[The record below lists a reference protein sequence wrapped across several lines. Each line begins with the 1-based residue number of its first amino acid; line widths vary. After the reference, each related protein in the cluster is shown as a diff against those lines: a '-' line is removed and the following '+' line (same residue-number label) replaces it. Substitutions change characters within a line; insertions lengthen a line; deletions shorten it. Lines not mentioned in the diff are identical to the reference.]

1 MIVMISLRMITRH
14 MWEMKGNKRKEQ
26 VRKFPMFKPVA
37 KTEHIYFEKDMLFTT
52 PKQFKEAI
60 TDYVVSGGWEIK
72 FVKNDLQR
80 VRAVCQEGCKFVAYL
95 TKVPRER
102 SYQLRTLTLEHTC
115 SRTYKNPRCT
125 SSYIGKKLMKKVKRQ
140 PDIKLKDI
148 QEAVHDK
155 YTLNISVGKA
165 GRAREKA

>member
-1 MIVMISLRMITRH
+1 MLFRS
-14 MWEMKGNKRKEQ
+14 
-26 VRKFPMFKPVA
+26 
-37 KTEHIYFEKDMLFTT
+37 EHIYFEKDMLFTT

-60 TDYVVSGGWEIK
+60 TDYAVHGEWGIR

-115 SRTYKNPRCT
+115 SRSYKNPRCT
-125 SSYIGKKLMKKVKRQ
+125 SSYIGKKLMKKLKRQ
-140 PDIKLKDI
+140 PNIKLKDI
-148 QEAVHDK
+148 
-155 YTLNISVGKA
+155 
-165 GRAREKA
+165 